1 MGMKGVTSAMVS
13 ARGSGEKVGLGFW
26 VARTVESWLVEEER
40 EVEAPAARNSSEVKS
55 CLDGGG
61 GGGGGVGAMPRAET

>member
-26 VARTVESWLVEEER
+26 VARAVESWVVEEK
-40 EVEAPAARNSSEVKS
+40 EVGAPAARNSSEVKS
-55 CLDGGG
+55 CQDGGG

>member
-1 MGMKGVTSAMVS
+1 
-13 ARGSGEKVGLGFW
+13 
-26 VARTVESWLVEEER
+26 VEEK

-55 CLDGGG
+55 DRDGGG